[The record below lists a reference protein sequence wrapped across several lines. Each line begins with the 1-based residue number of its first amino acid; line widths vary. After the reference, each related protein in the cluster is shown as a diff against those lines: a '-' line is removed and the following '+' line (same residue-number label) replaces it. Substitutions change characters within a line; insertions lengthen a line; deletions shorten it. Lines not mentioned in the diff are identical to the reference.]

1 MYVYTPHPLF
11 SRQSS
16 IQYHVID
23 CVFLSGRSDGEKKNK
38 RTAREPRVPVVG
50 VAVAVTTEVAPGHV
64 CTHVYGVCV
73 SIAPLQ
79 GLIVFLFFITIIINR
94 ISKEYVVFD

>member
-11 SRQSS
+11 SRQSR

-50 VAVAVTTEVAPGHV
+50 VAVVVTTEVAPGHV
-64 CTHVYGVCV
+64 CTHVYGVCM
-73 SIAPLQ
+73 STAPLQ
-79 GLIVFLFFITIIINR
+79 GLIVFYFSLLL
-94 ISKEYVVFD
+94 